1 MIWIP
6 PIVTG
11 VHLILF
17 GVLTYLGH
25 RQRKKFMAF
34 LTKDREA
41 WTASAERLVDA
52 LSGRV

>member
-17 GVLTYLGH
+17 AVLTYLGH

-34 LTKDREA
+34 LRDDREA
-41 WTASAERLVDA
+41 WTAAAERLVDA
-52 LSGRV
+52 LQGKG